1 MAIPLHKLFVTLMI
15 CAGVL
20 IYAPIS
26 QADKLSI
33 FDEPAGVERPH
44 RGATMAA
51 VEQQFGAPKTKL
63 APVGEP
69 PITRWV
75 YDDFT
80 VYFEYDRVI
89 HAVIHRK

>member
-1 MAIPLHKLFVTLMI
+1 MKPFNYAVLAMALAPL
-15 CAGVL
+15 
-20 IYAPIS
+20 
-26 QADKLSI
+26 
-33 FDEPAGVERPH
+33 PALGESGALLVDVIAQGSTAHPANGTPMEQVEARYGDP
-44 RGATMAA
+44 A
-51 VEQQFGAPKTKL
+51 EQL

-89 HAVIHRK
+89 TAVLHR